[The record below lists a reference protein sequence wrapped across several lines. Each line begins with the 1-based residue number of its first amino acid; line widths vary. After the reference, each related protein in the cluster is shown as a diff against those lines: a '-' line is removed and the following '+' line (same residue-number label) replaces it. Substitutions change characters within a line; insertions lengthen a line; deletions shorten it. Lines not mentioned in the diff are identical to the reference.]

1 MSHGTGQDFAMNS
14 CLMSMQ
20 GSDVERAGEDDDCLD
35 FRSMFASPGKGTN
48 AAFGSTMLPE
58 HELEHSPVRQ
68 PSSADGSGKM
78 FSPLRVIYSP
88 SKFFRSPVMG
98 KDSVSS
104 YALTTPVMLKKKR
117 PKKQEGGTNT
127 NLPPSAEKAGPLAS
141 PFSGWKVEQG
151 EKYRFILSPLPSV
164 VATPI
169 TTNDD
174 DNRSFL
180 TFAQSLPAITDL
192 NNLDSSP
199 SVTVSPLTP
208 EPPLA
213 KLEPGCCYGKDRTP
227 DTDTECPARVVT
239 QRLEFTDSPS
249 TACYE
254 AAAAFPNIQTL
265 TSAAPGRSH
274 RTTDGGRKS
283 VTLQFTQHTAGGR
296 ATTIKSINESMR
308 KEKSKPNKNAK
319 AFKALCL
326 IDTPDATPPPRVTL
340 SRKHKLLDHGPL
352 TLHTP
357 LESKAA
363 MSFITPGS
371 IATSDEVMRKKPRLD
386 SVGLP
391 SRLESPGVDLRQTS
405 TTGSASSVISS
416 TPLVASNGSGGLH
429 GPTTNTPKKRNPC
442 NCKKS
447 QCLKLYCECFASGG
461 YCDENCK
468 CVGCHNIPK
477 FEAQRKDA
485 IAVTLERNP
494 NAFKPK
500 INHALSDD
508 LKHNSCHYHPNSTG
522 GSAKALV
529 KTHHHGCHCKKSF
542 CQKKYCE
549 CFQAGVPCGEN
560 CKCIDCKNQGGS
572 CAKPGHNGPA
582 AGTPLPVIVAT
593 QSKLQQPITSLTM
606 SDTNQPLTP
615 SFGDFRTTIL
625 RQDKSKITESTAK
638 RKLIVYPL
646 FGASQP
652 PLQKD
657 IAVHI
662 LQHLDG
668 PDIYN
673 ASIVNRL
680 WNGMTM
686 SEDIWDYSQ
695 LDKVP

>member
-1 MSHGTGQDFAMNS
+1 
-14 CLMSMQ
+14 
-20 GSDVERAGEDDDCLD
+20 
-35 FRSMFASPGKGTN
+35 
-48 AAFGSTMLPE
+48 
-58 HELEHSPVRQ
+58 
-68 PSSADGSGKM
+68 
-78 FSPLRVIYSP
+78 
-88 SKFFRSPVMG
+88 MG

-180 TFAQSLPAITDL
+180 TFAQ
-192 NNLDSSP
+192 
-199 SVTVSPLTP
+199 
-208 EPPLA
+208 
-213 KLEPGCCYGKDRTP
+213 
-227 DTDTECPARVVT
+227 
-239 QRLEFTDSPS
+239 
-249 TACYE
+249 
-254 AAAAFPNIQTL
+254 
-265 TSAAPGRSH
+265 
-274 RTTDGGRKS
+274 
-283 VTLQFTQHTAGGR
+283 
-296 ATTIKSINESMR
+296 
-308 KEKSKPNKNAK
+308 
-319 AFKALCL
+319 
-326 IDTPDATPPPRVTL
+326 
-340 SRKHKLLDHGPL
+340 
-352 TLHTP
+352 
-357 LESKAA
+357 
-363 MSFITPGS
+363 
-371 IATSDEVMRKKPRLD
+371 
-386 SVGLP
+386 
-391 SRLESPGVDLRQTS
+391 
-405 TTGSASSVISS
+405 SASSVISS

-560 CKCIDCKNQGGS
+560 CKCI
-572 CAKPGHNGPA
+572 
-582 AGTPLPVIVAT
+582 
-593 QSKLQQPITSLTM
+593 
-606 SDTNQPLTP
+606 
-615 SFGDFRTTIL
+615 
-625 RQDKSKITESTAK
+625 QDKSKITESTAK